1 MQHPHIE
8 LDNKPQ
14 YHENKTH
21 PCWHVKFLT
30 HFKSVISIIRS
41 SSNDWRKIQV
51 KAFFPVSR
59 TLTRSVQPM
68 PLVLTIFEAIVKCI
82 PRLRNLRH
90 GTRHLDRARH
100 DCTVSWC
107 LYCHGLSSST
117 MTGMMF
123 GESGWVRK
131 YRISVYNIIHNR
143 NSIQYWHRYFT
154 RTAMAE
160 LNMISRID
168 TICDKNLFVI
178 WHKSMGV
185 WV

>member
-1 MQHPHIE
+1 MLILGKE
-8 LDNKPQ
+8 SNATR
-14 YHENKTH
+14 TH
-21 PCWHVKFLT
+21 RIRQQTTVSWKWNTSLLT
-30 HFKSVISIIRS
+30 RKVSDSFKSVISIIRS

-107 LYCHGLSSST
+107 TVTACPVQLWQEWCLAKVAEWENIVSLFT
-117 MTGMMF
+117 TLFIIETVFNTGI
-123 GESGWVRK
+123 V
-131 YRISVYNIIHNR
+131 ISHVL
-143 NSIQYWHRYFT
+143 QW
-154 RTAMAE
+154 
-160 LNMISRID
+160 LNW
-168 TICDKNLFVI
+168 T
-178 WHKSMGV
+178 
-185 WV
+185 